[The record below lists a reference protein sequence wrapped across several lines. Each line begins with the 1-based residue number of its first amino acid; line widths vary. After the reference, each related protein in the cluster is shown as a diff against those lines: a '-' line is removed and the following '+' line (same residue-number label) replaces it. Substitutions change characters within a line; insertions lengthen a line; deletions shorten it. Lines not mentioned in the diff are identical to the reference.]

1 MESYECLCGKT
12 FSTFR
17 KLTGHQG
24 SCNIYINNKIKN
36 QQILQ
41 STYTIECPACHRK
54 FIDKNS
60 LKAHLAHCKL
70 YKKPKQIRPGTLNTD
85 DYKNIDGTYKCPLCN
100 KIYIN
105 KAQLCGHLSW
115 CNKVKRIKKSQ
126 ISHKNYWT
134 RDKSSLMYKQ
144 ICQKISSTLKQKYK
158 NGEIKKSSGVAS
170 TKEKEQQRR
179 EKIKN
184 AMKKYG
190 GKRLHSGEENKAII
204 KVIGVIVL
212 GN

>member
-70 YKKPKQIRPGTLNTD
+70 YKKSSILN
-85 DYKNIDGTYKCPLCN
+85 L
-100 KIYIN
+100 
-105 KAQLCGHLSW
+105 
-115 CNKVKRIKKSQ
+115 R
-126 ISHKNYWT
+126 
-134 RDKSSLMYKQ
+134 
-144 ICQKISSTLKQKYK
+144 
-158 NGEIKKSSGVAS
+158 
-170 TKEKEQQRR
+170 
-179 EKIKN
+179 
-184 AMKKYG
+184 
-190 GKRLHSGEENKAII
+190 II
-204 KVIGVIVL
+204 KRKWKQVFCKVF
-212 GN
+212 